1 MPANKMNFGV
11 VRQIALA
18 FPDVREGSSWGAP
31 SLKVRGKF
39 LACPAMH
46 SSAEPNTL
54 VLSLNFDLRAE
65 LLAREPDIYYLTDH
79 YVNHPTVLVRLP
91 RITRSALTKLL
102 RTACQLAPAAQPKP
116 SKGHHQPQIR
126 SPKPRPRRTPKKP

>member
-1 MPANKMNFGV
+1 MPAKKLNFGV

-54 VLSLNFDLRAE
+54 VLSLDFDLRAE
-65 LLAREPDIYYLTDH
+65 LLAEEPDIYYLTDH
-79 YVNHPTVLVRLP
+79 YVNHPTVLVRLS
-91 RITRSALTKLL
+91 RITRSTLTKLL
-102 RTACQLAPAAQPKP
+102 RTACQLANAGQAKP
-116 SKGHHQPQIR
+116 SKEEQNQPKI
-126 SPKPRPRRTPKKP
+126 PKPRPKRAPKKS